1 MHNILT
7 TKHYQKIEP
16 FNYNIILIGKGKTL
30 HIKQVLQI
38 VNNL

>member
-1 MHNILT
+1 MHSILT

-16 FNYNIILIGKGKTL
+16 FNRNIILIGKTL